1 MYSCEAVYIH
11 VAHHPLEGLVVCVV
25 GLDAWAELERPE
37 LLVAGVVRDSV
48 TSGVG
53 CSPLPWPCRPERPGM
68 GGAEQLVQRGIVLTR
83 SGGLGR
89 PLASPGGLHRGGGGE
104 TREGRPAGPWPIPG
118 EGHGSRGVTPSGGPV
133 SGPRLWPRPIRSLG
147 RLPR

>member
-53 CSPLPWPCRPERPGM
+53 CSPLPWLFGPKWPGM
-68 GGAEQLVQRGIVLTR
+68 GGAKQTVQGSISPTC

-89 PLASPGGLHRGGGGE
+89 PLTIPGSLHHGRGGG
-104 TREGRPAGPWPIPG
+104 TRKGRPVGPCPIPG
-118 EGHGSRGVTPSGGPV
+118 EDHGSRGVTPSGGLV

-147 RLPR
+147 RLPL